1 MAPGGGA
8 ESGRADFGDP
18 ANGTRNSGS
27 GVGEA
32 MPQPPARTGSTRTGS
47 NVRHLHVSRH
57 DHPRRSVAGGSA
69 LVGCLLILLVLPS
82 CAALQSLTALSQV
95 RFELD
100 RVSELHLAGVRL
112 DDVRS
117 YEDLSVL
124 DAARI
129 GSALVNRTLPLD
141 AIVHVGAN
149 NPGDNPEARLLALD
163 WTLFL
168 RDRETVSGVL
178 DDEVVLPS
186 GQRTDVP
193 VGVRMDLLEFFD
205 GGTRELVD
213 LALALG
219 GVGQEPVDVRL
230 EALPTIQTRLG
241 PIRYSE
247 PLVLSGRAGGR

>member
-1 MAPGGGA
+1 M
-8 ESGRADFGDP
+8 R
-18 ANGTRNSGS
+18 R
-27 GVGEA
+27 
-32 MPQPPARTGSTRTGS
+32 
-47 NVRHLHVSRH
+47 
-57 DHPRRSVAGGSA
+57 PRA
-69 LVGCLLILLVLPS
+69 LVPALAGCLLILLVLPS
-82 CAALQSLTALSQV
+82 CATLQSLTALSQV
-95 RFELD
+95 RFQLD

-117 YEDLSVL
+117 YEDLSVM

-141 AIVHVGAN
+141 AVVHVGAD

-163 WTLFL
+163 WTFFL
-168 RDRETVSGVL
+168 RDRETVSGGL
-178 DDEVVLPS
+178 DGELVLPA

-193 VGVRMDLLEFFD
+193 VQVRMDLLEFFD
-205 GGTRELVD
+205 GGTRDLVD

-219 GVGQEPVDVRL
+219 GAGQEPVDVRL

-247 PLVLSGRAGGR
+247 PLVLGGGVGGR

>member
-1 MAPGGGA
+1 MTV
-8 ESGRADFGDP
+8 RCH
-18 ANGTRNSGS
+18 
-27 GVGEA
+27 
-32 MPQPPARTGSTRTGS
+32 AR
-47 NVRHLHVSRH
+47 SRR
-57 DHPRRSVAGGSA
+57 RRSVVPA
-69 LVGCLLILLVLPS
+69 LAGCLLVVLVLPS
-82 CAALQSLTALSQV
+82 CATLQSLTALSQV
-95 RFELD
+95 RFQLD

-112 DDVRS
+112 DDVRR

-141 AIVHVGAN
+141 AVVHVGAD

-168 RDRETVSGVL
+168 RDRETVSGVME
-178 DDEVVLPS
+178 DELVLPA

-193 VGVRMDLLEFFD
+193 VQVRMDLLEFFD
-205 GGTRELVD
+205 GGTRDLVD

-219 GVGQEPVDVRL
+219 GAGQEPVDVRL
-230 EALPTIQTRLG
+230 EALPTIQTPLG

-247 PLVLSGRAGGR
+247 PLVLGGAVGGR